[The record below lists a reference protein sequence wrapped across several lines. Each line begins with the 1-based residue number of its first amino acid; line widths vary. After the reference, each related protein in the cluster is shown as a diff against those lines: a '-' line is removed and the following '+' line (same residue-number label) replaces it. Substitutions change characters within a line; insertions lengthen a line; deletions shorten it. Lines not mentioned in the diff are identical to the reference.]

1 MARDEAGA
9 IRALAAPIAERVGLD
24 LVDVEV
30 KGGGKQRLVRVIVD
44 RTGGVDLQSCQRV
57 SEELS
62 RELDDADA
70 DPFASSYQ
78 LEVTS
83 PGTGRALRD
92 RAAFDRIRGREV
104 LVQRARQDQPPVHL
118 TGVVRTADDE
128 AVELEVEG
136 TTVRVPYDEVVKAT
150 QTLPW

>member
-1 MARDEAGA
+1 MAREEAEA
-9 IRALAAPIAERVGLD
+9 LRARAAPIAERAGLD
-24 LVDVEV
+24 LVDVSV

-44 RTGGVDLQSCQRV
+44 RRGGVDLQSCQRV

-62 RELDDADA
+62 RELDRADD
-70 DPFASSYQ
+70 DPFASSYH

-83 PGTGRALRD
+83 PGTDRALVD
-92 RAAFDRIRGREV
+92 PEAFARVIGREV
-104 LVQRARQDQPPVHL
+104 LVQRAREGEPTEQL
-118 TGVVRTADDE
+118 TGVVRAAHDD

-136 TTVRVPYDEVVKAT
+136 STVHVPYGELVKAT